1 MSEAAPETKQSS
13 SNPLRAVTFKGQVD
27 MYFIFVVGTA
37 GCGKSLLTATFSDW
51 LRLKKQSVT
60 CVNLDPAALNLPYT
74 PDVDVRDYVRA
85 EEVMEKYGLGPNG
98 AVVMSA
104 DLIATEIDS
113 LRTEIEELNAD
124 YVIVDTPGQMELFA
138 FRASGPYIVK
148 ELSDDSKALLYL
160 FDATFSSDP
169 LNYVSNMF
177 LATAVYTRFLVP
189 QLYVLSKTDLV
200 PHKMVKR
207 ILEWNSRIGK
217 LEEALEVEASDTSRL
232 MARDISR
239 LVSRLGLA
247 FPLIPVSSKKQEGF
261 IETHSMLTRIFAG
274 GEEVI

>member
-1 MSEAAPETKQSS
+1 
-13 SNPLRAVTFKGQVD
+13 

-51 LRLKKQSVT
+51 LRLKRQSVT
-60 CVNLDPAALNLPYT
+60 CVNLDAAALRLPYT
-74 PDVDVRDYVRA
+74 PDVDARDYVRA
-85 EEVMEKYGLGPNG
+85 DELMEKYGLGPNG

-113 LRTEIEELNAD
+113 LREEIEELNSD

-148 ELSDDSKALLYL
+148 ELSDYPKALLYL

-189 QLYVLSKTDLV
+189 QLYILSKTDLV
-200 PHKMVKR
+200 PHRVVKR
-207 ILEWNSRIGK
+207 TLEWNSRIGT
-217 LEEALEVEASDTSRL
+217 LEEALEAEASDTNRL
-232 MARDISR
+232 IARGISH
-239 LVSRLGLA
+239 LVSRLGLS

-261 IETHSMLTRIFAG
+261 INVHSILTRIFAG

>member
-1 MSEAAPETKQSS
+1 
-13 SNPLRAVTFKGQVD
+13 
-27 MYFIFVVGTA
+27 MYLIFVVGTA

-60 CVNLDPAALNLPYT
+60 CVNLDPAALSLPYT
-74 PDVDVRDYVRA
+74 PDVDVRDHVRA

-138 FRASGPYIVK
+138 FRASGPYIVR
-148 ELSDDSKALLYL
+148 ELSDSPRALLYL

-189 QLYVLSKTDLV
+189 QLYLLSKTDLV
-200 PHKMVKR
+200 PRRVVKR
-207 ILEWNSRIGK
+207 TLEWGSRIGK
-217 LEEALEVEASDTSRL
+217 LEEALEAEASDTSRL
-232 MARDISR
+232 MARDVSR
-239 LVSRLGLA
+239 LVSRLGLS
-247 FPLIPVSSKKQEGF
+247 FPLIPLSSKKQEGF
-261 IETHSMLTRIFAG
+261 IEAHSMLTRIFAG

>member
-1 MSEAAPETKQSS
+1 
-13 SNPLRAVTFKGQVD
+13 
-27 MYFIFVVGTA
+27 MYLIFIVGTA

-60 CVNLDPAALNLPYT
+60 CVNLDSAALTLPYT

-85 EEVMEKYGLGPNG
+85 EDLMEKYDLGPNG

-113 LRTEIEELNAD
+113 LRTEIEELNSD

-148 ELSDDSKALLYL
+148 ELSSDPKALLYL
-160 FDATFSSDP
+160 FDATFSADP
-169 LNYVSNMF
+169 LNHVSNMF

-200 PHKMVKR
+200 PRRVVKR
-207 ILEWNSRIGK
+207 TLTWSSRTGA
-217 LEEALEVEASDTSRL
+217 LEEALEAEASDTNRL
-232 MARDISR
+232 MARDIS
-239 LVSRLGLA
+239 LLISRLGLS
-247 FPLIPVSSKKQEGF
+247 FPLIPVSSKKQEGL
-261 IETHSMLTRIFAG
+261 INVHSVLMRIFTG

>member
-1 MSEAAPETKQSS
+1 
-13 SNPLRAVTFKGQVD
+13 
-27 MYFIFVVGTA
+27 MYLIFIVGTA

-51 LRLKKQSVT
+51 LRLKRQSVT
-60 CVNLDPAALNLPYT
+60 CVNLDPAALSLPYT

-113 LRTEIEELNAD
+113 LRAEIEELNPD

-148 ELSDDSKALLYL
+148 ELSDSPRVLLYL
-160 FDATFSSDP
+160 FDATFSSNP
-169 LNYVSNMF
+169 LNYASNMF
-177 LATAVYTRFLVP
+177 LATAVHTRFLAP
-189 QLYVLSKTDLV
+189 QLYLLSKTDLV
-200 PHKMVKR
+200 PRKVVKR
-207 ILEWNSRIGK
+207 ILEWGSRIGK
-217 LEEALEVEASDTSRL
+217 LEEALEAEASQTNRL

-239 LVSRLGLA
+239 LVSRLGLS
-247 FPLIPVSSKKQEGF
+247 FPLIPVSSKKNEGF
-261 IETHSMLTRIFAG
+261 IEAHSLLTRILAG
-274 GEEVI
+274 GEEAI